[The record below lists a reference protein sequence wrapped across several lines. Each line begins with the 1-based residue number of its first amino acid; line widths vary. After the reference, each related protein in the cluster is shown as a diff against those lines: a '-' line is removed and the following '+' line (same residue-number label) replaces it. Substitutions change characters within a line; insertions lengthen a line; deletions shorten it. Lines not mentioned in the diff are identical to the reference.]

1 MNPKIIEDRLVHRV
15 NVLRV
20 RWHAEGDLLLQSGKY
35 LEYSDGLL
43 RLMRQ
48 LDSIAEAIA
57 KLSHPVGF
65 AGFGSMPPSAARS
78 GTDRPSRRPA
88 GGIV

>member
-1 MNPKIIEDRLVHRV
+1 MNPKIVEDRLVHRV

-20 RWHAEGDLLLQSGKY
+20 RWHVEGDLLLEAGKY
-35 LEYSDGLL
+35 VEFTDGLL

-48 LDSIAEAIA
+48 LDSIAEAISR
-57 KLSHPVGF
+57 LSLSSRLGGL
-65 AGFGSMPPSAARS
+65 ASMPLGSGRSRAARP
-78 GTDRPSRRPA
+78 TRRPA